1 MRSLPHKLGC
11 SEKNSKMEQG
21 VITHY
26 WAKTTADG
34 LPGLSVRAHCCNV
47 GCVADALFDLLSVKL
62 VNKNLAVWLAACHD
76 IGKISPGFESKCP
89 AWLVQ
94 NNLADLAQTRLW
106 RDAEPDHSKVS
117 QFTLQM
123 LLREKTDASSSDA
136 AFWAAAAGMH
146 HGTPHWKGK
155 WRRTPPDGIFSDDDW
170 EHKHRT
176 LAGTLRDLPIVRW
189 EEERR
194 RLARALESLVPMPE
208 TLPPVDPNDHSTL
221 WWTAGLITVA
231 DWIGSDE
238 HFFAP
243 ENEGEAEDLSATR
256 QHARAALAQI
266 GLEPPRLEAGR
277 TFQELFDNPPRP
289 LQEAALEI
297 IRAPGVYVV
306 EAPMGLGKTEAALA
320 AAYRL
325 IGDGQAGGLYFALPT
340 QATSN
345 AMHHRVAGFLARI
358 QAALPRLIY
367 GNSWLVDPK
376 LSFPRLDAGQGR
388 VQDQRSDA
396 RDWFASAKRA
406 LLAPYGVGTVDQA
419 LLGVIAVKHFF
430 VRHFALAGKVV
441 VLDEVHSYD
450 VFTGT
455 LLEAL
460 VEALVKLR
468 CTVIIL
474 SATLT
479 GVRRRELLVAGSSE
493 SAVPPATG
501 DEAFPLITGVAAGRY
516 VSSDKIGLPPPGP
529 PVAVRFC
536 PEEAALDGAVAAV
549 RAGARVLWICDT
561 VERAQITYRT
571 LCGERCEG
579 DPPVG
584 LLHARFPFYRR
595 EQLEIGWLQLLGKV
609 ADINVLPAACL
620 LVSTQVVEQ
629 SVDLDADLLIT
640 ELAPTDMLFQRLG
653 RLWRHPRNHRPLLQP
668 EVWIIEESVPFEAL
682 RVEPD
687 EKALCKA
694 LGKKA
699 NVYAPYVLL
708 RTLELWH
715 DQPEVRV
722 PGDIR
727 RWLEATYQ
735 PRDEAGRPAWATLL
749 KELQAKRS
757 KHVGQAEV
765 IQNVWNLPSLKDDES
780 VGTRL
785 IGQKTLPLV
794 LVSEVDDRKVTFL
807 DRTERPVQS
816 RHFDYETARALHR
829 NLVKA
834 PDWWFARKEGLL
846 RSVPSPVAAMVSLH
860 LRGRVEAG
868 VVAGRAIRLE
878 SLSEGDALEYDD
890 ATGLS
895 RLPGTGTKA
904 EAARPDYYEEDYDV
918 D

>member
-1 MRSLPHKLGC
+1 MR
-11 SEKNSKMEQG
+11 
-21 VITHY
+21 Y
-26 WAKTTADG
+26 WAKTIENG
-34 LPGLSVRAHCCNV
+34 LPGISVHAHCCNV
-47 GCVADALFDLLSVKL
+47 GCVADVLFDLLPVKL
-62 VNKNLAVWLAACHD
+62 VPKNLAVWLAACHD
-76 IGKISPGFESKCP
+76 IGKISPGFESKSP

-94 NNLADLAQTRLW
+94 NGFVALAQTRLW

-123 LLREKTDASSSDA
+123 LLRERPGVSRSTA
-136 AFWAAAAGMH
+136 ALWAAVAGMH
-146 HGTPHWKGK
+146 HGTPHWRGG
-155 WRRTPPDGIFSDDDW
+155 WQTSPQGIDVDIEW
-170 EHKHRT
+170 ERKHRALT
-176 LAGTLRDLPIVRW
+176 EALRSLPVIRW

-194 RLARALESLVPMPE
+194 KLAQALQTLAPMPE
-208 TLPPVDPNDHSTL
+208 TLPLVDLNDCSAL

-243 ENEGEAEDLSATR
+243 EKEDETEDPSATQQR
-256 QHARAALAQI
+256 ARAALAQI

-289 LQEAALEI
+289 LQEAALEF

-325 IGDGQAGGLYFALPT
+325 IGDGQASGLYFALPT

-345 AMHHRVAGFLARI
+345 AMHGRVAGFLARI
-358 QAALPRLIY
+358 QTVEPRLIH

-376 LSFPRLDAGQGR
+376 LSFPQLDAGQGR
-388 VQDQRSDA
+388 DQAQDERSDA

-455 LLEAL
+455 LIEAL

-468 CTVIIL
+468 CTVIVL

-479 GVRRRELLVAGSSE
+479 GARRRELLVAGSSE
-493 SAVPPATG
+493 TAVPPVTEN
-501 DEAFPLITGVAAGRY
+501 EAFPLITGVTEGQY
-516 VSSDKIGLPPPGP
+516 VSSCQIELPPPGP
-529 PVAVRFC
+529 PVTVRFC
-536 PEEAALDGAVAAV
+536 PEEAALAGAVAAV
-549 RAGARVLWICDT
+549 RAGARVLWICNT
-561 VERAQITYRT
+561 VERAQVTYRT

-595 EQLEIGWLQLLGKV
+595 EQLETDWLHLLGKV
-609 ADINVLPAACL
+609 ADINELPAACL
-620 LVSTQVVEQ
+620 LISTQVVEQ
-629 SVDLDADLLIT
+629 SVDVDADLLIT

-653 RLWRHPRNHRPLLQP
+653 RLWRHPRGRRPRSQP
-668 EVWIIEESVPFEAL
+668 EVWIIEESEPFEAL
-682 RVEPD
+682 RSEPD
-687 EKALCKA
+687 KRLICKV

-708 RTLELWH
+708 RSLEQWH
-715 DQPEVRV
+715 DRPEVRV

-727 RWLEATYQ
+727 CWLEATYRE
-735 PRDEAGRPAWATLL
+735 RDEVERPAWAALL
-749 KELQAKRS
+749 KELLDKRNGHAGRAKFF
-757 KHVGQAEV
+757 
-765 IQNVWNLPSLKDDES
+765 QNRWNLEALKDEEGL
-780 VGTRL
+780 GTRL

-794 LVSEVDDRKVTFL
+794 LLSEAGDGRVTFL
-807 DRTERPVQS
+807 DGTELPVQS
-816 RHFDYETARALHR
+816 RRFDYETARALHR

-846 RSVPSPVAAMVSLH
+846 KSVPSPVAAMVGLH
-860 LRGRVEAG
+860 LRGRVEVG
-868 VVAGRAIRLE
+868 VLAGREIRLE

-895 RLPGTGTKA
+895 RLPGTGTDA
-904 EAARPDYYEEDYDV
+904 EAVRPDYYEEDYDV
-918 D
+918 N

>member
-1 MRSLPHKLGC
+1 
-11 SEKNSKMEQG
+11 MEQG
-21 VITHY
+21 AIAHY

-34 LPGLSVRAHCCNV
+34 LPGLSVRAHCYNV
-47 GCVADALFDLLSVKL
+47 GCVANALFDLLPVKL
-62 VNKNLAVWLAACHD
+62 VAKNLAVWLAACHD
-76 IGKISPGFESKCP
+76 LGKISPGFEAKSP

-94 NNLADLAQTRLW
+94 NGFAGLAQTRLW
-106 RDAEPDHSKVS
+106 RDTEPDHSKVS

-123 LLREKTDASSSDA
+123 LLREKTRASRSVA
-136 AFWAAAAGMH
+136 ALWAAVAGMH
-146 HGTPHWKGK
+146 HGTPHWKGG
-155 WRRTPPDGIFSDDDW
+155 WQTSPTGIYLDEDW
-170 EHKHRT
+170 ERQHRA
-176 LAGTLRDLPIVRW
+176 LAGTLRDLPVIRW

-194 RLARALESLVPMPE
+194 RLAQALETLAPMPE
-208 TLPPVDPNDHSTL
+208 TLPPVDLSDYSAL

-238 HFFAP
+238 QFFAS
-243 ENEGEAEDLSATR
+243 EKEDKATDPSATQQR
-256 QHARAALAQI
+256 ARAALAQI
-266 GLEPPRLEAGR
+266 GLEPPRLVAGR
-277 TFQELFDNPPRP
+277 TFEELFDNPPRP

-297 IRAPGVYVV
+297 IRTPGVYVV

-325 IGDGQAGGLYFALPT
+325 IGNGQASGLYFALPT

-345 AMHHRVAGFLARI
+345 AMHRRVAGFLARI
-358 QAALPRLIY
+358 QTAAPRLIH

-376 LSFPRLDAGQGR
+376 LSFPQLDAGQGR
-388 VQDQRSDA
+388 DPAQDQRSDA

-460 VEALVKLR
+460 VSALVKLR

-479 GVRRRELLVAGSSE
+479 GARRRELLVAGSSE

-501 DEAFPLITGVAAGRY
+501 DEAFPLITGVAEGRY
-516 VSSDKIGLPPPGP
+516 VSSHQIELPPPGP
-529 PVAVRFC
+529 AVAVRFC
-536 PEEAALDGAVAAV
+536 AETAALAGAVDAV

-561 VERAQITYRT
+561 VERAQVTYRT

-595 EQLEIGWLQLLGKV
+595 EQLETEWLHLLGKV
-609 ADINVLPAACL
+609 ADTKALPAACL
-620 LVSTQVVEQ
+620 LISTQVVEQ

-653 RLWRHPRNHRPLLQP
+653 RLWRHPRDRRPRSKP
-668 EVWIIEESVPFEAL
+668 EIWIIEEATPFAAL
-682 RVEPD
+682 RGETD
-687 EKALCKA
+687 RKELCKA

-708 RTLELWH
+708 RTLEQWH
-715 DQPEVRV
+715 DRSEVRV

-727 RWLEATYQ
+727 PWLEATYQ
-735 PRDEAGRPAWATLL
+735 ERDEAERPAWAALR
-749 KELQAKRS
+749 KELQDKRNG
-757 KHVGQAEV
+757 HAGRAGF
-765 IQNVWNLPSLKDDES
+765 IQNVWNLPGLKDDES

-794 LVSEVDDRKVTFL
+794 LVSEADDRKITFL
-807 DRTERPVQS
+807 DGTELPVQS
-816 RHFDYETARALHR
+816 RRFDYETARALHR

-834 PDWWFARKEGLL
+834 PDWWFARKERLL
-846 RSVPSPVAAMVSLH
+846 KSVPLPVAAMSGLH
-860 LRGRVEAG
+860 LRGRVEVG
-868 VVAGRAIRLE
+868 VVAGRTIKLE
-878 SLSEGDALEYDD
+878 SLSEGDALEYDGE
-890 ATGLS
+890 TGLS
-895 RLPGTGTKA
+895 RRSGTGVGA
-904 EAARPDYYEEDYDV
+904 EAGRPDYYEEDYDM